1 MIAEPNYAVMN
12 LSKRPFCAAMAGLLH
27 RFAHWCCLII
37 GMVCLSGAIAA
48 TAMPAS
54 AVAPQEQPRWSQLS
68 DSLFQHLTTEHGL
81 PSALITTLA
90 QDGDGFLWVGTQ
102 GGLVRWDGYRFKNYK
117 NDTKDAGSLPGSY
130 VNTLYA
136 DRGGQLWVGTT
147 DGGLARYDNLHD
159 RFVRIPVGKDG
170 ISHEIAWATVD
181 DDNAGL
187 WVGTNKGLD
196 YLSNIGSDK
205 GLTASHFVHD
215 PKNPASLPAGR
226 VQTLLLDRD
235 KQLWVGTSKGL
246 ALRSG
251 QNRDFIHVPLPIA
264 AGATAAIKSMEQST
278 DGRIWVAVSGQGVF
292 VLDPKTRLAQAF
304 HETAYN
310 PGERA
315 LEAVNFIRQV
325 TQEQLWIGTDGKGIL
340 VVETAAVATAA
351 VATATVRTRWIRNH
365 LAAPASLGFDSVVA
379 LARDRSGL
387 IWIGSQHGLGRHD
400 PNQRAF
406 SSVFGGSTSAEG
418 IADKNIT
425 GVTLMPNGYIW
436 LGLRNQGVNIINPQA
451 SKIIRPAPEAGLAI
465 NNVRSLTT
473 PWRDK
478 IYWGTANGVFSS
490 DLAGQQKQRLF
501 FPPRD
506 PASFSA
512 VIFREDNQLLMAG
525 IDGLWQA
532 DLDQPAPAQAKR
544 VPGTEQLNHTQI
556 ILLMRAPDG
565 ALWISTVGSGLYRLD
580 PVSHQLRAIPT
591 DSTDPEGLSRNA
603 VRSLLFDRRGRLWI
617 ATQGGGIN
625 LLADPNAKGK
635 LRFQK
640 FTQAQGLPNNAVNK
654 LLQDGQG
661 HIWAST
667 DDGLARIDVNT
678 LALQAMQQAEGVAT
692 GPHWVSSGANTN
704 HGELLF
710 GGTRGLTV
718 VRPDL
723 FKVWDYHPPVVVT
736 RIQSGGKEVAAN
748 RFNQASSTEAAM
760 PEPVLITPD
769 ANSLTVEFSALDFSA
784 PERNRYLYWLEGFD
798 PYWIATDPSRR
809 LAAYTNLPA
818 GEYRLRMR
826 GSNRN
831 GVFSEPER
839 VVPIHV
845 LPAWHQTWWFTLA
858 KWLAAS
864 AAVYALVQGRTRYL
878 QYRRIELQEQVRQ
891 GTAELRDKQ
900 AQLVETNQELYYAY
914 VATNEAN
921 DALNNANGDLL
932 QSLEILRQLGDIGR
946 EITANLETEAVFQSL
961 YLYVAGLLDAPVMMI
976 YRLNAAATEL
986 EAVFGRDGAQVL
998 SAPTVALLASHS
1010 SVAWVARERKELLL
1024 DIGSDNW
1031 VSASRPMQS
1040 ALLEPMIVNDRVLGV
1055 MSIQSEK
1062 AHAYGEREGLIFRTL
1077 SAYGAI
1083 AMANASA
1090 MAALHQAQGQLVQQE
1105 KMASLGSLVAGI
1117 AHQINTPLGTAL
1129 VALSGASTAWKVL
1142 QKAAVDG
1149 RVGKSLLVTSTTDGI
1164 AYTNLAISTTTRA
1177 AELIAVFKTIAVSTS
1192 HDRLVELDLA
1202 HYLPEL
1208 ASLVRLPLEG
1218 SGNLLEIDVA
1228 QGLTVQTVE
1237 EALTETLARVL
1248 MNVIDHAFVDA
1259 RTGTLHLGAQFD
1271 DSGDVLISVSDNG
1284 HGITAEDLPLV
1295 FDPFFSTKSGSQMHV
1310 GLGLHVAYNQVT
1322 QRLKGEIGIVSTLNE
1337 GTCVTIRLKKH
1348 HPGQGKPDQ
1357 AESS

>member
-12 LSKRPFCAAMAGLLH
+12 LCKRPFRAAMAGLLH
-27 RFAHWCCLII
+27 RFVHLCCLII
-37 GMVCLSGAIAA
+37 GMVCLSGTIAA
-48 TAMPAS
+48 TAVPAF

-102 GGLVRWDGYRFKNYK
+102 GGLVRWDGYRFQSYK
-117 NDTKDAGSLPGSY
+117 NDTKDASSLPGSY
-130 VNTLYA
+130 VSTLYA

-170 ISHEIAWATVD
+170 ISHEIAWAMVD
-181 DDNAGL
+181 DGNAGL

-196 YLSNIGSDK
+196 HLSNIGSDK

-215 PKNPASLPAGR
+215 PKNPASMPAGR

-235 KQLWVGTSKGL
+235 KQLWVGTSRGL
-246 ALRSG
+246 ALQAG
-251 QNRDFIHVPLPIA
+251 QNPGFIHVPLPIA
-264 AGATAAIKSMEQST
+264 AGATAAIKSMEQSA
-278 DGRIWVAVSGQGVF
+278 DGRIWVAVAGQGVF

-304 HETAYN
+304 HETAHN
-310 PGERA
+310 PDERA

-406 SSVFGGSTSAEG
+406 SSVFGGSTGTEG

-425 GVTLMPNGYIW
+425 GVTLMPDGNIW

-451 SKIIRPAPEAGLAI
+451 SKITQPTPETGLAI

-478 IYWGTANGVFSS
+478 VYWGTAGGVFSS
-490 DLAGQQKQRLF
+490 DLAGQQKQRLSF
-501 FPPRD
+501 APRD

-512 VIFREDNQLLMAG
+512 VILREDNQLLMAG

-556 ILLMRAPDG
+556 IFLMRAPDG

-580 PVSHQLRAIPT
+580 PASHQLRSIPT
-591 DSTDPEGLSRNA
+591 DPADPESLSRNA

-625 LLADPNAKGK
+625 LLAEPNAKGK

-640 FTQAQGLPNNAVNK
+640 FTEAQGLPNNAVNK
-654 LLQDGQG
+654 LLQDAQG

-667 DDGLARIDVNT
+667 DNGLARIDVNT

-692 GPHWVSSGANTN
+692 GPYWVSSGANTN

-723 FKVWDYHPPVVVT
+723 FKVWDYRPPVVVT

-748 RFNQASSTEAAM
+748 RFNHASSTEAAM

-809 LAAYTNLPA
+809 LAAYTNLPP

-839 VVPIHV
+839 VLPIHV
-845 LPAWHQTWWFTLA
+845 LPAWHQTWWFILA
-858 KWLAAS
+858 KWLAAA

-891 GTAELRDKQ
+891 GTAELREKQ
-900 AQLVETNQELYYAY
+900 TELVQTNQQLVHACA
-914 VATNEAN
+914 ATEQAN
-921 DALNNANGDLL
+921 DALNHANADLL
-932 QSLEILRQLGDIGR
+932 QSLEIL
-946 EITANLETEAVFQSL
+946 
-961 YLYVAGLLDAPVMMI
+961 
-976 YRLNAAATEL
+976 
-986 EAVFGRDGAQVL
+986 
-998 SAPTVALLASHS
+998 
-1010 SVAWVARERKELLL
+1010 
-1024 DIGSDNW
+1024 
-1031 VSASRPMQS
+1031 
-1040 ALLEPMIVNDRVLGV
+1040 
-1055 MSIQSEK
+1055 
-1062 AHAYGEREGLIFRTL
+1062 
-1077 SAYGAI
+1077 
-1083 AMANASA
+1083 
-1090 MAALHQAQGQLVQQE
+1090 HQARGQLVQQE

-1117 AHQINTPLGTAL
+1117 AHQVNTPLGTAL

-1149 RVGKSLLVTSTTDGI
+1149 RVGKSLLSSSTTDGM

-1228 QGLTVQTVE
+1228 QGLTVHTVE

-1248 MNVIDHAFVDA
+1248 RNVIDHAFVDT
-1259 RTGTLHLGAQFD
+1259 RTGTLHLGAQLD
-1271 DSGDVLISVSDNG
+1271 DSGDVIISVSDNG
-1284 HGITAEDLPLV
+1284 HGIAAEDLPLV

-1322 QRLKGEIGIVSTLNE
+1322 QRLKGEISIVSTFNQ

-1357 AESS
+1357 AGSGDSGA